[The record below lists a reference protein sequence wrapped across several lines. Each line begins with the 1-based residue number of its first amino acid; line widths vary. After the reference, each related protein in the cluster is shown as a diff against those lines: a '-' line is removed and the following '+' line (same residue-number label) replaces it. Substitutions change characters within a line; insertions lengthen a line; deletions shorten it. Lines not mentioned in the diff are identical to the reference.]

1 MAGKYYLAG
10 KMTGLPNYGY
20 DAFAEVAAKLRGA
33 GFEIASPH
41 EIDYDET
48 QYPRGTRPYKD
59 YMKGGLDLLFECD
72 GIILMDGW
80 STSVGAR
87 IELSIAEAC
96 GYDIKHWP
104 KDFVGNED
112 IRDA

>member
-1 MAGKYYLAG
+1 MRYYLAG

-20 DAFAEVAAKLRGA
+20 DRFAEVAAKLRAA
-33 GFEIASPH
+33 GFKIASPH

-59 YMKGGLDLLFECD
+59 YMKGGVDLLFECD
-72 GIILMDGW
+72 GIILMEGW
-80 STSVGAR
+80 EDSTGAP

-96 GYDIKHWP
+96 GYDIKYWP
-104 KDFVGNED
+104 RDFIGNED
-112 IRDA
+112 IPSA